1 MINQQ
6 DRKNIQLMLE
16 ILKEY
21 RNNRLYLNIL
31 IEKLDAL
38 FRLTSKTQDP
48 WRKQFLDELLNIESV
63 YAGAL
68 SQNRL
73 SFSNEEELLV
83 DSWLKNLE
91 DLILDLFSS
100 YLKLPDPTVNKKAE
114 EMQTGW
120 LMCPYCVDAWE
131 SSSTD
136 AMVLCPKCDQAL
148 HNPRYK
154 AAH

>member
-1 MINQQ
+1 MINNQ

-31 IEKLDAL
+31 VDKLDAL

-91 DLILDLFSS
+91 NLISDLLSS
-100 YLKLPDPTVNKKAE
+100 YLKIPDPSVNKKAE

-120 LMCPYCVDAWE
+120 L
-131 SSSTD
+131 
-136 AMVLCPKCDQAL
+136 
-148 HNPRYK
+148 
-154 AAH
+154 